1 MIDRRQRVLDSFDR
15 FHGGRHGAA
24 DHEDFDA
31 EHARRF
37 DLRIGGVA
45 AAVLGDYGVDAMV
58 PQKRQ
63 FGIQREGAAVEN
75 EDGMIELQGRRDGID
90 AADQIEMLR
99 SRLCRMRLLPAGRQE
114 DAARRGSKC
123 LDRFGNGRGMR
134 PAVARLFAPERAAQG
149 DGGNTGHFCSLRGIR
164 GNSGGK
170 GMRGIDE
177 QVKFAF
183 AKETRKSFDA
193 AETTNPHG
201 NRLFGRF
208 FRTSGK
214 RQQDIGVGA
223 LPQRGRQLARLARA
237 AQYQN
242 AEFCHV

>member
-1 MIDRRQRVLDSFDR
+1 MIDRRQRVLDSLDR
-15 FHGGRHGAA
+15 SHGGRHGAA

-37 DLRIGGVA
+37 DLRISGVA
-45 AAVLGDYGVDAMV
+45 AAVLGDHGVDAMV
-58 PQKRQ
+58 PQERQ

-114 DAARRGSKC
+114 DAARRSSKC
-123 LDRFGNGRGMR
+123 LYRFGNGRGMR
-134 PAVARLFAPERAAQG
+134 PAVAVFLAPERAAQG
-149 DGGNTGHFCSLRGIR
+149 DGPNAGHFCSLGGIR

-170 GMRGIDE
+170 GMRGIDQ
-177 QVKFAF
+177 QVEFAF
-183 AKETRKSFDA
+183 AQEAGKPFGA
-193 AETTNPHG
+193 AETTNSHG

-208 FRTSGK
+208 FGASGQ
-214 RQQDIGVGA
+214 RQQSIGVGT

>member
-45 AAVLGDYGVDAMV
+45 ATVLGDHGVDAMV
-58 PQKRQ
+58 SQQCQ
-63 FGIQREGAAVEN
+63 FGIQRKGAAVEN

-90 AADQIEMLR
+90 AADQIEMLW

-114 DAARRGSKC
+114 DAARHGSKC
-123 LDRFGNGRGMR
+123 LYRFGNGRGMR
-134 PAVARLFAPERAAQG
+134 PAVAVFLAPERAAQG
-149 DGGNTGHFCSLRGIR
+149 DGPNAGHFCSLGGIR

-170 GMRGIDE
+170 GMRGIDQ
-177 QVKFAF
+177 QVEFAF
-183 AKETRKSFDA
+183 AQEAGKPFGA

-208 FRTSGK
+208 FRAPGK
-214 RQQDIGVGA
+214 RQQSIDVGT

>member
-1 MIDRRQRVLDSFDR
+1 MIDRRQRVFDSLDRSHD
-15 FHGGRHGAA
+15 GRHSAA
-24 DHEDFDA
+24 DHENLYA

-45 AAVLGDYGVDAMV
+45 AAILGDHGVDAMV
-58 PQKRQ
+58 PQERQ

-75 EDGMIELQGRRDGID
+75 EGGVIEFQGRRDGID

-99 SRLCRMRLLPAGRQE
+99 SRLCRMRLLPAGRKE
-114 DAARRGSKC
+114 DAARRGSKR
-123 LDRFGNGRGMR
+123 LDGFGNGRNMG
-134 PAVARLFAPERAAQG
+134 PAVAVFLAPERAAQG
-149 DGGNTGHFCSLRGIR
+149 DGRNTGHFCSLGGIR

-170 GMRGIDE
+170 GMRGIDQ
-177 QVKFAF
+177 QVEFAF
-183 AKETRKSFDA
+183 AQEARQPFGSAKA
-193 AETTNPHG
+193 ANPHG